1 MSNKLAHA
9 LIIIVV
15 IGAVAW
21 GLVSYYNLL
30 QTRSEL
36 SHLRRDVEVLEMNLE
51 EAEARLDQTE
61 EELIATQQ
69 ELYSAELTIS
79 SLEAELELYKDIWG
93 AEVISGVDWPSYDIN
108 LANSETA
115 SNPKWAEL
123 LEFLREDKTDENTY
137 VPDVYVCRHF
147 ARDLHN
153 NAELAGIRAAY
164 VAVNLPGAA
173 HALNAFK
180 TTDRGLVFIDCN
192 GLPASQSGPSN
203 CDKTVDVRLGE
214 HYIPE
219 SLFPESNW
227 GVIWE
232 NMGTVLDMRI
242 WW

>member
-1 MSNKLAHA
+1 MSNKLVYA
-9 LIIIVV
+9 LMIIIA
-15 IGAVAW
+15 IGAVVW
-21 GLVSYYNLL
+21 GLVSYNDL
-30 QTRSEL
+30 TRNRSEL
-36 SHLRRDVEVLEMNLE
+36 NVLRIEVEALERDL
-51 EAEARLDQTE
+51 AQTE
-61 EELIATQQ
+61 EELNAVEQ
-69 ELYSAELTIS
+69 ELSSAELSIS

-108 LANSETA
+108 LINSETA
-115 SNPKWAEL
+115 SNPKWVEL
-123 LEFLREDKTDENTY
+123 LDFLQEDKTDENTY

-164 VAVNLPGAA
+164 VAVKLPGAA

-219 SLFPESNW
+219 SLFPESSW
-227 GVIWE
+227 GAIWE
-232 NMGTVLDMRI
+232 DMGTVLDMRI

>member
-1 MSNKLAHA
+1 MSNKLAYA
-9 LIIIVV
+9 LMIIIV
-15 IGAVAW
+15 IGAVVW
-21 GLVSYYNLL
+21 GLVSYNDLAR
-30 QTRSEL
+30 TRSEL
-36 SHLRRDVEVLEMNLE
+36 NVLRIEIEALKRDL
-51 EAEARLDQTE
+51 AQTE
-61 EELIATQQ
+61 EELNAVEQ
-69 ELYSAELTIS
+69 ELSSAELSIS

-93 AEVISGVDWPSYDIN
+93 AEVTSGVDWPSYDIN

-123 LEFLREDKTDENTY
+123 LDFLREDKTDENTY

-164 VAVNLPGAA
+164 VAVKLPGAA

-219 SLFPESNW
+219 SLFPESSW
-227 GVIWE
+227 GAIWE
-232 NMGTVLDMRI
+232 DMGTVLDMRI

>member
-1 MSNKLAHA
+1 MSNKLAYA
-9 LIIIVV
+9 LMIIIV
-15 IGAVAW
+15 IGAVVW
-21 GLVSYYNLL
+21 GLVSYNDLAR
-30 QTRSEL
+30 TRSEL
-36 SHLRRDVEVLEMNLE
+36 NVLRIEIEALKRDL
-51 EAEARLDQTE
+51 AQTE
-61 EELIATQQ
+61 EELNAVEQ
-69 ELYSAELTIS
+69 ELSSAELSIS

-93 AEVISGVDWPSYDIN
+93 AEVTSGVDWPSYDIN

-123 LEFLREDKTDENTY
+123 LDFLREDKTDENTY

-219 SLFPESNW
+219 SLFPESSW
-227 GVIWE
+227 GAIWE
-232 NMGTVLDMRI
+232 DMGTVLDMRI

>member
-1 MSNKLAHA
+1 MSNKLVYA
-9 LIIIVV
+9 LMIIIA
-15 IGAVAW
+15 IGAVVW
-21 GLVSYYNLL
+21 GLVSYNDL
-30 QTRSEL
+30 TRNRSEL
-36 SHLRRDVEVLEMNLE
+36 NVLRIEVEALERDL
-51 EAEARLDQTE
+51 AQTE
-61 EELIATQQ
+61 EELNAVEQ
-69 ELYSAELTIS
+69 ELSSAELSIS

-93 AEVISGVDWPSYDIN
+93 AEVIPGVDWPSYDIN
-108 LANSETA
+108 LINSETA
-115 SNPKWAEL
+115 SNPKWVEL
-123 LEFLREDKTDENTY
+123 LDFLQEDKTDENTY

-164 VAVNLPGAA
+164 VAVKLPGAA

-219 SLFPESNW
+219 SLFPESRW
-227 GVIWE
+227 GAIWE

>member
-1 MSNKLAHA
+1 MSNKLAYA
-9 LIIIVV
+9 LMIIIA
-15 IGAVAW
+15 IGAVVW
-21 GLVSYYNLL
+21 GLVSYNDLARN
-30 QTRSEL
+30 RSEL
-36 SHLRRDVEVLEMNLE
+36 NVLRIEVEALERDL
-51 EAEARLDQTE
+51 AQTE
-61 EELIATQQ
+61 EELNAVEQ
-69 ELYSAELTIS
+69 ELSSAELSIS

-93 AEVISGVDWPSYDIN
+93 AEVTSGVDWPSYDIN

-123 LEFLREDKTDENTY
+123 LDFLREDKTDENTY

-164 VAVNLPGAA
+164 VAVNLPDAA

-180 TTDRGLVFIDCN
+180 TTDRGLVFIDCA
-192 GLPASQSGPSN
+192 GLPASQPGPSN

-219 SLFPESNW
+219 SLFPESKW
-227 GVIWE
+227 SSIWE